1 MLAHKNIA
9 RRQIEYGSKERK
21 IFHARLLPAA
31 GKQKKQGWA
40 HQGRNTRSQPTNQKL
55 QVFVRTGE
63 RERERARRESLFSL
77 RKELY
82 KSEGLVRR
90 CRSFEI

>member
-31 GKQKKQGWA
+31 GEKKQGWA

-63 RERERARRESLFSL
+63 RERERAESHFFL
-77 RKELY
+77 
-82 KSEGLVRR
+82 
-90 CRSFEI
+90 